1 MCNHGWIECGD
12 EKMCLLCGQVVK
24 EEEQGIDKFINQII
38 HGDCLETLKT
48 LPDNSVDS
56 IVTDP
61 PYELGFMGKK
71 WDSTGIAYNV
81 DLWKECL
88 RVLKPGGHLLA
99 FGGTRTYHRM
109 ACAIEDAGFEI
120 RDCIQWL
127 YGCLDEAT
135 EVLTNNGW
143 KKYFELSPED
153 EVLQWDSKTSE
164 LSWTKPSKIHTY
176 PYEGK
181 MYHFANRHTDQLLT
195 PNHRV
200 YGKFRRHSRSPK
212 PDVFE
217 VVEAQHIK
225 QHWLKDLPVA
235 GLYKGN
241 KHVDES
247 YAYLVGWWL
256 TDAWAHQDGKACM
269 FSQSKP
275 DTLLKLREALSK
287 FDCSFSEYTKAPSK
301 DTQNAEHTFYVTG
314 SLANK
319 LLDEFPTRELNISM
333 LEWDIDSRKALLEG
347 LLDGDGTYRDGQHC
361 VVFWSKKKERLDL
374 VQLLAM
380 SLNYRTLIDYK
391 KGCVHINPKT
401 NTTQLQHR
409 HTHDIV
415 DYKGDVWCVTVPKG
429 AFVVRRNGKVFITGN
444 SGFPK
449 SHDISKAIDKNLGAK
464 RDVIGVSKG
473 AGKNPKGFKFDDKSQ
488 SGGHLKSEY
497 NLTTPAT
504 PEAKQWSGWGTCLK
518 PANEPL
524 IWATKSLTPVL
535 EDGIIFLENIL
546 GVILCQ
552 LLNAKYVEQI
562 LMSNLQGSPEDVF
575 DFVLWIVEEKITNGK
590 EKQSPKMDIFKSRE
604 TERIF
609 WNIVTLWRNISEENF
624 QLGNMSTI
632 SMETN
637 KITELKILKSW
648 VLESIFQNT
657 TLANECSVD
666 GLMSYAT
673 SVVMNSNEGKLKS
686 KHILKHS
693 VPENAILK
701 IGVNVALELVN
712 FAVWSLTTLIQTE
725 NTVLPNVITLPEW
738 ERVVKEKLLSVDFVD
753 RNLKQLFQETLNT
766 VIESVCQEP
775 SPANEPIVLARKPLS
790 EKTIAENVMKWGTG
804 GLNID
809 GCRIGTE
816 EIKTYGKRQGKGV
829 SLEWSKYT
837 SPEGYEGG
845 IHQGRFPANVI
856 LDEEAGALLDQQSG
870 SISYGNKP
878 GGYSYSDRQYAVQG
892 FIKDCKPK
900 APSNYGDSGGASRFF
915 YCAKAS
921 KKERGEGNN
930 HPTVKPVKLIEYLI
944 TLVTPPNGTVLD
956 PFFGSGTTGI
966 AAVNL
971 GFNYIGVELEE
982 QYVEIA
988 RRRIGGAE

>member
-1 MCNHGWIECGD
+1 MKINIVYNID
-12 EKMCLLCGQVVK
+12 SKA
-24 EEEQGIDKFINQII
+24 GIKII
-38 HGDCLETLKT
+38 TSNTVH
-48 LPDNSVDS
+48 S

-61 PYELGFMGKK
+61 PYELGFMGKD
-71 WDSTGIAYNV
+71 WDKTGIAY
-81 DLWKECL
+81 DKEFWKECL

-120 RDCIQWL
+120 RDCIQWI

-135 EVLTNNGW
+135 EVLTNKGW

-164 LSWTKPSKIHTY
+164 LSWTRPSKIHIY

-225 QHWLKDLPVA
+225 QHWQKDLPVA
-235 GLYKGN
+235 GLYKGS

-256 TDAWAHQDGKACM
+256 IDAWAHQDGKACM

-287 FDCSFSEYTKAPSK
+287 FDCSFSEYTKAPRK
-301 DTQNAEHTFYVTG
+301 DTHNAEHTFYVTG

-319 LLDEFPTRELNISM
+319 LLNEFPTRELNISM
-333 LEWDIDSRKALLEG
+333 LEWNIDSRKALLKG
-347 LLDGDGTYRDGQHC
+347 LLDGDGTYRDSQHC

-409 HTHDIV
+409 HTHDVV

-449 SHDISKAIDKNLGAK
+449 SHDISKAIDKKLGAE
-464 RDVIGVSKG
+464 REVIGNATDRRGDGTVYAIG
-473 AGKNPKGFKFDDKSQ
+473 H
-488 SGGHLKSEY
+488 SGR
-497 NLTTPAT
+497 LTSNIPITK
-504 PEAKQWSGWGTCLK
+504 EAKQWKGWGTALK
-518 PANEPL
+518 PANEP
-524 IWATKSLTPVL
+524 
-535 EDGIIFLENIL
+535 
-546 GVILCQ
+546 
-552 LLNAKYVEQI
+552 
-562 LMSNLQGSPEDVF
+562 
-575 DFVLWIVEEKITNGK
+575 IV
-590 EKQSPKMDIFKSRE
+590 
-604 TERIF
+604 
-609 WNIVTLWRNISEENF
+609 V
-624 QLGNMSTI
+624 
-632 SMETN
+632 
-637 KITELKILKSW
+637 
-648 VLESIFQNT
+648 
-657 TLANECSVD
+657 
-666 GLMSYAT
+666 
-673 SVVMNSNEGKLKS
+673 
-686 KHILKHS
+686 
-693 VPENAILK
+693 
-701 IGVNVALELVN
+701 
-712 FAVWSLTTLIQTE
+712 
-725 NTVLPNVITLPEW
+725 
-738 ERVVKEKLLSVDFVD
+738 
-753 RNLKQLFQETLNT
+753 
-766 VIESVCQEP
+766 
-775 SPANEPIVLARKPLS
+775 ARKPIS
-790 EKTIAENVMKWGTG
+790 EKTIAENVLKWGTG

-816 EIKTYGKRQGKGV
+816 EIKTHGKRKGQGV
-829 SLEWSKYT
+829 SLWSKYT

-845 IHQGRFPANVI
+845 IHRGRFPANVI
-856 LDEEAGALLDQQSG
+856 LDEEAGRMLDEQH
-870 SISYGNKP
+870 K
-878 GGYSYSDRQYAVQG
+878 
-892 FIKDCKPK
+892 
-900 APSNYGDSGGASRFF
+900 GASRFF

-921 KKERGEGNN
+921 GKERGKYNN
-930 HPTVKPVKLIEYLI
+930 HPTVKPLSLIKHLVS
-944 TLVTPPNGTVLD
+944 LVTPVGGISLD
-956 PFFGSGTTGI
+956 PFMGSGTHAI
-966 AAVNL
+966 ACMELGVNFI
-971 GFNYIGVELEE
+971 GMEKEKNY
-982 QYVEIA
+982 YEISI
-988 RRRIGGAE
+988 RRIEEYKQKQDEKKNIKGR